1 MQPLDDP
8 DNAANDFDNNP
19 RYIILRDFRSRFL
32 PDPRDIFLYLPEAY
46 LTEAHRHFP
55 VFYLHDGQN
64 LFDPHRAFIPGHTWR
79 ANSTTDDLTAAG
91 LIEPVILVGIA
102 NTGIQRMPEYTPDRD
117 PRLGGGQGALYAKL
131 LIDDL
136 KPKIDADYRT
146 LPDASNTALGGSSLG
161 GLISLAIGLQHPGI
175 FGKLAVMSP
184 SVWWNDRS
192 ILRLVSNTNPRP
204 NLRIWLD
211 MGMAEGL
218 NHLRDTDLLH
228 TRLLT
233 RGWHDGVDLA
243 YLRVPDAQHNEDAWA
258 DRFGQALQFLF
269 PPQK

>member
-1 MQPLDDP
+1 MQPPDDP
-8 DNAANDFDNNP
+8 DNAANDLDNNP
-19 RYIILRDFRSRFL
+19 RYIVLPDFRSRFL

-46 LTEAHRHFP
+46 LTEPHRHFP

-64 LFDPHRAFIPGHTWR
+64 LFDPRRSYIPGHTWR
-79 ANSTTDDLTAAG
+79 ANSTTDDLTGAG
-91 LIEPVILVGIA
+91 LIEPIILVGVA
-102 NTGIQRMPEYTPDRD
+102 NTGIQRMPEYTPDHD
-117 PRLGGGQGALYAKL
+117 PRLGGGEGPLYAKL

-161 GLISLAIGLQHPGI
+161 GLISLAIGLQHPDI
-175 FGKLAVMSP
+175 FGKLAVISP

-204 NLRIWLD
+204 HLRIWLD

-228 TRLLT
+228 SRLLT
-233 RGWHDGVDLA
+233 RGWHDSVDLT
-243 YLRVPDAQHNEDAWA
+243 YLRVPNAQHNEDAWA

-269 PPQK
+269 PPAK